1 MRRLGQRG
9 KYLSVGLQGVSGSAE
24 VLRGGLLGLRFVAK
38 GDIGVEGVWQVY
50 NLALGP
56 VWCLGSL
63 TLMSVGFGCW
73 LAGG

>member
-1 MRRLGQRG
+1 M
-9 KYLSVGLQGVSGSAE
+9 
-24 VLRGGLLGLRFVAK
+24 LGLRFVAK
-38 GDIGVEGVWQVY
+38 GDIGVEGVWQVH